1 MSTPKKQKYKLV
13 TASTAKALE
22 EKVTALLEEQWQL
35 SGNAQLEMADSAGAF
50 NYMIKEYLQ
59 AMVKTF

>member
-1 MSTPKKQKYKLV
+1 LIKKRYKLV
-13 TASTAKALE
+13 TASTTKALE
-22 EKVTALLEEQWQL
+22 EKVTALLEEQWNL
-35 SGNAQLEMADSAGAF
+35 SGSATLGMTGSTGQF